1 MVKLVFCVTRRP
13 DMPVDEFHRY
23 WEEQHGPLVR
33 TVASTLGI
41 RRYVQDHTLSGAVGD
56 MLTASRGG
64 PGPFDGIA
72 ELWFDSEEALVAASS
87 SPEGLEAGTR
97 LLEDERRF
105 IDHERSPLFLVSEVT
120 VV

>member
-1 MVKLVFCVTRRP
+1 MVKLVFCVIRRS
-13 DMPVDEFHRY
+13 DMSADEFHRY

-33 TVASTLGI
+33 SLASVLGI

-56 MLTASRGG
+56 MLTASRGA

-72 ELWFDSEEALVAASS
+72 ELWFDSQEALVAASS
-87 SPEGLEAGTR
+87 TPQGLEAGRR

-105 IDHERSPLFLVSEVT
+105 IDHERSPLFLVSEVAI
-120 VV
+120 V

>member
-1 MVKLVFCVTRRP
+1 
-13 DMPVDEFHRY
+13 
-23 WEEQHGPLVR
+23 
-33 TVASTLGI
+33 
-41 RRYVQDHTLSGAVGD
+41 

-87 SPEGLEAGTR
+87 SPEGRGAGTR

-105 IDHERSPLFLVSEVT
+105 IDHARSPLFLVSEVA

>member
-1 MVKLVFCVTRRP
+1 MVKLVFCLTRRP
-13 DMPVDEFHRY
+13 DMPADEFHRY

-87 SPEGLEAGTR
+87 SPEGLDAGRR

-120 VV
+120 IV